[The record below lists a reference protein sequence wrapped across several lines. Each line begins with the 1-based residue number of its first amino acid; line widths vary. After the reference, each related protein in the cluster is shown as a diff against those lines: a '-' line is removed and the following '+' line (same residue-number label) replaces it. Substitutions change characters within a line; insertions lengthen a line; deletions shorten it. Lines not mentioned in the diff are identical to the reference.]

1 MKRCRRTV
9 PLAAAL
15 ALALLLPPA
24 ARALLG
30 VAGEPRSDRAP
41 EFRLGGGPGS
51 PGGARRPVLVRKVD
65 KAVVRAPAG
74 LGAQTVGEGPDL
86 EAAPPLFSMS
96 AAPASFPR
104 LTQPGAI
111 RIFLTST
118 PHNHRAPP
126 AA

>member
-1 MKRCRRTV
+1 MKGSRRSV
-9 PLAAAL
+9 LFASGL

-30 VAGEPRSDRAP
+30 VPGDAQAERASELRARTAP
-41 EFRLGGGPGS
+41 AS
-51 PGGARRPVLVRKVD
+51 PGAPRRPLLVRKVD
-65 KAVVRAPAG
+65 KAVVRAEAS
-74 LGAQTVGEGPDL
+74 LESVGEG
-86 EAAPPLFSMS
+86 APLDRPPALPAVP
-96 AAPASFPR
+96 AAPAARSE
-104 LTQPGAI
+104 LTQPTAI